1 MGNEILL
8 VFVIYCTFAYL
19 IAQYLGRNRQIGF
32 GWALFFSFFLSPI
45 GGLIITILSPKD
57 FENNQEPSSTKNII
71 GWILIV
77 FFSFSVLMK
86 LFTLENVPTEH
97 LSMQINSISIGFG
110 FIGLGYYLILLS
122 KGNILEPII
131 IEPMDDKDP
140 LETLKSLFDSGVL
153 SETEYIE
160 KLNNYNERF
169 KIEEKQIEDK
179 KQQQQFQKLFDERTI
194 PLIKLIDDAK
204 MQGVITQIE
213 FEKKKEEIISK
224 NSEEIKYI
232 LSQKPRFSDISD
244 NIELV
249 NKYEGRVKIFLD
261 RLQPEQLLIYAYG
274 DFQNIT
280 REKWEKMLKSED
292 AKNYKLII
300 EYKIPKE
307 NNP

>member
-45 GGLIITILSPKD
+45 GGIIITILSPKN

-77 FFSFSVLMK
+77 FFSFNVLMK
-86 LFTLENVPTEH
+86 IFTLENVPTEH

-122 KGNILEPII
+122 KGNIPEPII
-131 IEPMDDKDP
+131 LEPMDDKDP

-169 KIEEKQIEDK
+169 KIEEKQKEDK
-179 KQQQQFQKLFDERTI
+179 KQQQQFQKLFDEITI

-204 MQGVITQIE
+204 TQGIITQIE

-224 NSEEIKYI
+224 HSEEIKYI
-232 LSQKPRFSDISD
+232 LSQKPKFTDIRN

-249 NKYEGRVKIFLD
+249 NEYEGRIKILLND
-261 RLQPEQLLIYAYG
+261 LQPHQLLVYSYG
-274 DFQNIT
+274 KFNNVT
-280 REKWEKMLKSED
+280 REKWEKMLKSEN
-292 AKNYKLII
+292 AKNFKLIA
-300 EYKIPKE
+300 EYKVSK
-307 NNP
+307 